1 MRSPSGPKRLWR
13 SRLPRPLSLTLNLL
27 PLTVVQLALVC
38 FLLNISSAT
47 GETCPP
53 RRDIRLP
60 TTVNGEELL
69 RAPLVE
75 ISPTD
80 IRVDGLVVAGDA
92 DLADRLLVVKNN
104 QHLLHPG
111 EAFDGRVLVWA
122 DRETTWRRL
131 REVLAAAE
139 KHDYRSIDFVVVK
152 DPPLPVGY

>member
-1 MRSPSGPKRLWR
+1 
-13 SRLPRPLSLTLNLL
+13 LPRPLSLTLNLL

-53 RRDIRLP
+53 LFYIDSP
-60 TTVNGEELL
+60 TTENGEELL

-80 IRVDGLVVAGDA
+80 IRVDGLVVACDA
-92 DLADRLLVVKNN
+92 DLAYRLLVVKNN